1 MFLKKQIGRSTND
14 YWNKIKNLRRLIEQ
28 ADAIVI
34 GAGAGLSASAGLE
47 YGGKRFFDNFSDF
60 AKKYGLQDMYSAGF
74 YPFETIEEYWAYW
87 SRHIELNRYQKS
99 VGKPY
104 TDLLSLVKDKDYFI
118 LTTNVDH
125 CFQKAGFDKQRL
137 FYTQGDYGLWQCS
150 KGCHQVTYDNEKQ
163 VKEMI
168 LRQKEMKIPS
178 NLIPYCP
185 RCGSYMTMNLRI
197 DDKFVQDEGWYKAF
211 NRYHDF
217 LKRHENLHI
226 LFLELGV
233 GNNTPV
239 IIKYPFWKMTE
250 NNPHAVYACI
260 NYQDASCPVQIEKQS
275 ICIQFDIGKALQDL
289 LSS

>member
-104 TDLLSLVKDKDYFI
+104 TDLLSLVKDKDYEPC
-118 LTTNVDH
+118 L
-125 CFQKAGFDKQRL
+125 QRL
-137 FYTQGDYGLWQCS
+137 
-150 KGCHQVTYDNEKQ
+150 H
-163 VKEMI
+163 
-168 LRQKEMKIPS
+168 
-178 NLIPYCP
+178 
-185 RCGSYMTMNLRI
+185 
-197 DDKFVQDEGWYKAF
+197 
-211 NRYHDF
+211 
-217 LKRHENLHI
+217 
-226 LFLELGV
+226 
-233 GNNTPV
+233 
-239 IIKYPFWKMTE
+239 
-250 NNPHAVYACI
+250 
-260 NYQDASCPVQIEKQS
+260 
-275 ICIQFDIGKALQDL
+275 
-289 LSS
+289 